1 MAFRILILGGTRD
14 AMTLAEQLLDK
25 PELAP
30 TYSLAGRTRRPLPP
44 ALPTRRGGF
53 GGIEGLKQWLM
64 EHDIAAV
71 VDATHPFAAEMSH
84 NAAIACQ
91 ELDLPLGRL
100 EREPW
105 APQSDDDWHP
115 VADLH
120 EAARKATE
128 LTGPGDT
135 LWLTTGRTSLPAFE
149 GIPDRH
155 LLVRCVD
162 APEPEPSFDQW
173 TLIEDRGPYTLEG
186 ERQLIAN
193 HQIAA
198 LITKNSGGQAARPKL
213 DAAREAGI
221 PVIIIDRPPLPPAT
235 HSFQSPEEVTQ
246 WLEQALKV
254 IEAYQTGAGDS

>member
-14 AMTLAEQLLDK
+14 AMTLAEQLLDV
-25 PELAP
+25 PALEP

-53 GGIEGLKQWLM
+53 GGIEGLKQWLTD
-64 EHDIAAV
+64 HDIAAV

-105 APQSDDDWHP
+105 APRTGDDWHP

-120 EAARKATE
+120 EAAHKATE
-128 LTGPGDT
+128 LTAAGDT

-149 GIPDRH
+149 AITNRH

-162 APEPEPSFDQW
+162 PPDPEPSFESW
-173 TLIEDRGPYTLEG
+173 TLIEDRGPYDLEA
-186 ERQLIAN
+186 ERRIITQHN
-193 HQIAA
+193 VAA
-198 LITKNSGGQAARPKL
+198 LITKNSGGEAAHPKL
-213 DAAREAGI
+213 DAAREAGV
-221 PVIIIDRPPLPPAT
+221 PVIIIDRPSLPPAT
-235 HSFQSPEEVTQ
+235 HSFQSPEAVRD
-246 WLEQALKV
+246 WLSQALSV
-254 IEAYQTGAGDS
+254 VEAYQEGSGES

>member
-1 MAFRILILGGTRD
+1 MPFRILILGGTRD
-14 AMTLAEQLLDK
+14 AMTLAEQLLDQ
-25 PELAP
+25 PGLEP

-53 GGIEGLKQWLM
+53 GGIEGLKQWLTD
-64 EHDIAAV
+64 HDIAAV

-84 NAAIACQ
+84 NAAVACR

-100 EREPW
+100 DRAPW
-105 APQSDDDWHP
+105 EAQPGDNWHP

-120 EAARKATE
+120 EAAHKATE
-128 LTGPGDT
+128 LTAPGDT

-162 APEPEPSFDQW
+162 PPDPEPAFPDW
-173 TLIEDRGPYTLEG
+173 TLIEDRGPYSLDG
-186 ERQLIAN
+186 ERRLITDHN
-193 HQIAA
+193 VAA

-235 HSFQSPEEVTQ
+235 HTFQSPEAVRD
-246 WLEQALKV
+246 WLSQALSV
-254 IEAYQTGAGDS
+254 VEAYQEGAGES